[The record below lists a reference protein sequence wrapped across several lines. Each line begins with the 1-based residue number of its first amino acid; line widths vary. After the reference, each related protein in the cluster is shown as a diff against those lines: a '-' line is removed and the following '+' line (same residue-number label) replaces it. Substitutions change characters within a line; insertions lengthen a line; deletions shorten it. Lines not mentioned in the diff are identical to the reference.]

1 VGAARAAKEVIKGKG
16 LYILIYDQ
24 HSRMLRKADFRASF
38 GEIVDL
44 ETSLALGIV
53 FPQICLNQ
61 NKKSETRSKNR
72 GSTINARLG
81 LSAVSVQRISI
92 TRAPSSG
99 EKRTSSISSS
109 N

>member
-38 GEIVDL
+38 GEIVDF

-53 FPQICLNQ
+53 F
-61 NKKSETRSKNR
+61 KYK
-72 GSTINARLG
+72 
-81 LSAVSVQRISI
+81 
-92 TRAPSSG
+92 
-99 EKRTSSISSS
+99 
-109 N
+109 